1 MHPAYL
7 IAVDA
12 LRLWDE
18 STGTE
23 ERRKQ
28 GRPPARSAL
37 DDLWAL
43 DPPCPRSREVIV
55 PLAVRRTG
63 NDINEQACMYYGLQK
78 Y

>member
-1 MHPAYL
+1 MHTAYL

-28 GRPPARSAL
+28 GRRPARSAL
-37 DDLWAL
+37 DDLRAL
-43 DPPCPRSREVIV
+43 DPPCPRSREVII
-55 PLAVRRTG
+55 PVRRTG

>member
-1 MHPAYL
+1 MHLAYL
-7 IAVDA
+7 IAVHA

-28 GRPPARSAL
+28 GRPPAHSAL

-43 DPPCPRSREVIV
+43 DPPCPRSHEVIV
-55 PLAVRRTG
+55 PVRRTG
-63 NDINEQACMYYGLQK
+63 NKINERAYMYYGLQK